1 MRMAFWAVSLYSI
14 RARIGIFSS
23 GSKHL
28 YSFEEIKAAGLCRDE
43 IIIYKAKVYGRLKS
57 GMRGGIIS

>member
-14 RARIGIFSS
+14 RSRIGIFSS

-28 YSFEEIKAAGLCRDE
+28 YSFEEIKAAGLCRGE